1 MRLAQVNTSVGSSLL
16 ASQPLAEREVC
27 HGEIGDNKRLFQ
39 LCDGL
44 LEDFLCHG
52 VISHQRLRTGQ

>member
-1 MRLAQVNTSVGSSLL
+1 MRLAKVGTSISPSLL
-16 ASQPLAEREVC
+16 ASQPLAEREVG

-44 LEDFLCHG
+44 LEEFLCHG